1 VRERVGAEGLVR
13 LGFKELGG
21 KPERQGG
28 KFNLGN
34 DEKENIPVEADA
46 WGKS

>member
-1 VRERVGAEGLVR
+1 MGAEGLVK

-21 KPERQGG
+21 KPKIQGG
-28 KFNLGN
+28 KSNLDN